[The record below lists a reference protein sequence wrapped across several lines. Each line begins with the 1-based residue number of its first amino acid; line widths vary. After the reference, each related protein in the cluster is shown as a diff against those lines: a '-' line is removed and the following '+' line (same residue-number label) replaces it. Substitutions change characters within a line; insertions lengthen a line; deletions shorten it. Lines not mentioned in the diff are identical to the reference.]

1 MSLAGLPYT
10 GQHVKSAYVKP
21 GPMLLCGLC
30 HLPAPPVLPFSA
42 YAWQWRQ
49 GCNPTI
55 TTRSPG
61 CQKEEL
67 KPPRS
72 IMCLPFCLEP
82 CLGRRES
89 GVCYWVYFVL
99 YVFTLPNE
107 KNPSFSNNSQDFSF
121 LFFNGFTC
129 DIWKFPV
136 WGWDKSHCCDLH
148 HSCSNTGSFNPLNQD
163 QTPPP

>member
-30 HLPAPPVLPFSA
+30 HLSAPPVLPFSA

-99 YVFTLPNE
+99 YVFTLLNE
-107 KNPSFSNNSQDFSF
+107 KNPSFSIIHKTFHFYFLMALPVTFESF
-121 LFFNGFTC
+121 QFGDGIRATVVTYTTAAQHRIL
-129 DIWKFPV
+129 
-136 WGWDKSHCCDLH
+136 
-148 HSCSNTGSFNPLNQD
+148 
-163 QTPPP
+163 